1 MRIFVHNVRRG
12 KRYEPNR
19 VKQLSHCK
27 TERGKWYEPNGVEQL
42 SHYKNRTRK
51 RAELGLVS
59 LFCLVPDSNTKA
71 LRQQE

>member
-42 SHYKNRTRK
+42 SHYKTGQGN
-51 RAELGLVS
+51 G
-59 LFCLVPDSNTKA
+59 PN
-71 LRQQE
+71 

>member
-27 TERGKWYEPNGVEQL
+27 TERV
-42 SHYKNRTRK
+42 K
-51 RAELGLVS
+51 RYELGLVS
-59 LFCLVPDSNTKA
+59 LFCLVLDSNTKA